1 MDRLKHYG
9 CFDGDSSSPWGTNII
24 LLIMIT
30 IKNHNNQI
38 CDYRIFYNININK
51 EIENIQNIINAGVAQ
66 DMDRAQI
73 NEICG
78 GNLEGFKP
86 GV

>member
-9 CFDGDSSSPWGTNII
+9 CFDGDSSSPWGTNI
-24 LLIMIT
+24 
-30 IKNHNNQI
+30 
-38 CDYRIFYNININK
+38 
-51 EIENIQNIINAGVAQ
+51 NAGVAQ
-66 DMDRAQI
+66 NLDRAQI

-78 GNLEGFKP
+78 GNLEGIKP